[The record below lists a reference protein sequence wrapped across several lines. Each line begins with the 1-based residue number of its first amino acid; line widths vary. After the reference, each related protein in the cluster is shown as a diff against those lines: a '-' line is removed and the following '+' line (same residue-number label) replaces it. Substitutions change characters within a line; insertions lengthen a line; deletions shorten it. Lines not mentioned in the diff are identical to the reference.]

1 MKTYIMP
8 NTKIVEIETSSI
20 IAATAFF
27 SINKSST
34 PSAAEDADA
43 REGDMIE
50 TSGSIWGE
58 EE

>member
-27 SINKSST
+27 SINKTSG

-43 REGDMIE
+43 REGE
-50 TSGSIWGE
+50 VTSGSVWGE

>member
-1 MKTYIMP
+1 MNMKTYIMP

-27 SINKSST
+27 SIDKSSA

-43 REGDMIE
+43 REGE
-50 TSGSIWGE
+50 VTSGSIWDE

>member
-20 IAATAFF
+20 IAATAYF
-27 SINKSST
+27 SIDKSSG

-43 REGDMIE
+43 REGE
-50 TSGSIWGE
+50 VTSGSIWGE

>member
-20 IAATAFF
+20 IAATAYF
-27 SINKSST
+27 SIDKSSG
-34 PSAAEDADA
+34 PSAAEEADA
-43 REGDMIE
+43 RGGEV
-50 TSGSIWGE
+50 TSGSVWDE